1 MLEDYLE
8 PIKEKVTG
16 KRFTEKEGTILSQI
30 SGRFHVACT
39 LCFFKFYKLVMFVH
53 FNLQRFIDQLFFSY
67 CAGRHTYRHNGE
79 YLFAAEIT
87 FNLLL
92 VL

>member
-30 SGRFHVACT
+30 SGR
-39 LCFFKFYKLVMFVH
+39 LCMYIVPFLNVI
-53 FNLQRFIDQLFFSY
+53 N
-67 CAGRHTYRHNGE
+67 
-79 YLFAAEIT
+79 
-87 FNLLL
+87 
-92 VL
+92 